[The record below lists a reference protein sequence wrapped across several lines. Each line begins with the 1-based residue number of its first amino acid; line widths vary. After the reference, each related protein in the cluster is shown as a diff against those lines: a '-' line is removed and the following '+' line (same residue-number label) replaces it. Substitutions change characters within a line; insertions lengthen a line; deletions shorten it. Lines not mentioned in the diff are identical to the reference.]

1 MTDRQVNTLPV
12 EQVHAFWRDVED
24 HLRSRHH
31 LKGDQPVRAIL
42 RYRNEIERV
51 GSMVYHR
58 NAGDVADD
66 IISGEYVAAGR
77 KVG

>member
-1 MTDRQVNTLPV
+1 MPDRQSSLLPV
-12 EQVHAFWRDVED
+12 EQIHAFWSEVED
-24 HLRSRHH
+24 HLRARHH

-51 GSMVYHR
+51 GPMLYHR
-58 NAGDVADD
+58 EPGDVADD
-66 IISGEYVAAGR
+66 IISGEYIAAER